1 MSIIKNSGGPYV
13 IHTIN
18 LTDPIILDSGN
29 VIVNGNLFVRGNT
42 TTISTTN
49 TTLYDNI
56 IELNSGLVGTGQG
69 PTLNAGI
76 QVDRGTSANVSLI
89 WNEGTKNWTVTNN
102 GTTYYNIV
110 ATTTG
115 NTRVVDDASPQLA
128 ANLNMASYALVSSSS
143 NNIYMDPTVALQLD
157 GNLQMKKYA
166 GGGTPI
172 SVSNYVLMTAS
183 NSSTG
188 GTGLF
193 ITTDDGIVNQELIT
207 KARAVVYAI
216 IF

>member
-56 IELNSGLVGTGQG
+56 IELNSGLAGTGQG

-128 ANLNMASYALVSSSS
+128 ANLNTAGYSLVNNSS

-166 GGGTPI
+166 GGGTLT
-172 SVSNYVLMTAS
+172 SVSNYVVMTAS

>member
-56 IELNSGLVGTGQG
+56 IELNSGLAGTGQG

-128 ANLNMASYALVSSSS
+128 ANLNTAGYSLVNNSS

-166 GGGTPI
+166 GGGTLT